1 MIRKPWCSRK
11 VKFSKMALVQKKCD
25 DDEEDLEALRLAA
38 LQTLGCNK
46 PATNTSNHLSNT
58 LYQPQQ
64 ISGLGRGFRGGRPC
78 TQPGRNPIFQRHRLN
93 SNLIA
98 IVPISN
104 EPPPRSDN
112 AQSQSIRRGR
122 ATTVATSTSPKL
134 GLPQH
139 RYCKVESDQENKLA
153 GPTVSTKFSRY
164 DDSNSD
170 SSADESEDD
179 NETSDKV
186 SVGSG
191 VAAELDNDPDVLMMA
206 DDEEEDSLEKL
217 MDELEQEMNKSDSNV
232 LVNSNVKSEPQ
243 KHKKSLTAKSKRNI
257 CDTSNSQKSQGGPST
272 SKVGPGVSN
281 CGNQK
286 TKEPSHNSSSEYT
299 KDTTVPVAQSHISS
313 SCISNNHKDN
323 FLSERTRSDKPS
335 GIHQNSHLSPTA
347 VGTSQKQL
355 SPVFPRKSRS
365 RSRTPNSYSTSLLKS
380 RHSGSQSPRS
390 RFSYSPVRNRIPR
403 SPRRRLSRSPVYLAR
418 SRSRCRSRSRS
429 PMRPVRSPRKR
440 YSRSPPSWHQ
450 PSSNKTFRVSPLRQS
465 PRPRRPLS
473 PRQSPSR
480 LNCIS
485 PYRSP
490 KSRWWASPRRS
501 RSPQLRRTSHSPL
514 PKRLMSPR
522 ARRISVSPRRP
533 ISPLRRKLSPS
544 PPRRNPSPPRRNPS
558 PPRRI
563 SPLRRNPSPP
573 RGRYSHSLSRSPER
587 FVSRGRSSSGSRL
600 FRHGSPLSP
609 KRRVSRS
616 PSLRRRLS
624 HSPYN
629 RLPPRHISAGR
640 KLSPWSPPRQPLNQR
655 TSTTSAARRYSDSP
669 SGKQRSPSPYGSRR
683 RQSNSP
689 NRKPSVSRLPP
700 RTQES
705 PVRDSCRPLQESR
718 MNNIRPRSRSPLLQ
732 PQLHYDPN
740 VYHNLSPVRL
750 QSPCRRS
757 ESHTSSISLSPSPE
771 RGTVNNSHRYKSPL
785 RLRVADYM
793 NPTAPVL
800 HSAKEG
806 SSGRQRNQPSPI
818 PGPSKKPSKIRSSKR
833 KDPKTKAQKREKSKG
848 DTRKDLDRRSKED
861 LQNTA
866 GERIPVLDSSAVK
879 DCVESSDIV
888 GVGSNL
894 ARMEARR
901 RKFESTG
908 PIKPDGKKICLKATQ
923 QLREQQDR
931 DITDQGVQKCA
942 LEEKDREM
950 VTAVAAS
957 DGPAVLEAGE
967 DFDEPYLELQSGDL
981 WSSEESDSDN
991 EARFKSSAQIQVSGS
1006 EKVGG
1011 VPFTKLLGQTK
1022 PSVHKEEVLSTK
1034 HKQSSSSTRKSSSG
1048 HVNEGAEGKKG
1059 LEDLRSQAGESQL
1072 ETKKSAGK
1080 QQQFKNKLGDVVE
1093 FKETDKLNAVSSEVG
1108 SKLRHSANE
1117 GSNDIVE
1124 EIAAK
1129 SRDGDLRAELSRRRA
1144 ERLTKAGSLHESLP
1158 ARLLQSAFEG
1168 VVGKKGVKRAE
1179 REDNTIGGKRTES
1192 KKEKGDVR
1200 RVLVLKRPAVTERR
1214 VSSISVTIPKESK
1227 HGLNT
1232 DSSPTKLPV
1241 RMRLGLPAV
1250 GSPPEDRLMPRK
1262 RNRKVKL
1269 KRNVMLGSR
1278 PDNKV

>member
-1 MIRKPWCSRK
+1 
-11 VKFSKMALVQKKCD
+11 MATQLQKCD
-25 DDEEDLEALRLAA
+25 DDDDDLEALRRAA

-46 PATNTSNHLSNT
+46 PATNSSDNLTNT

-64 ISGLGRGFRGGRPC
+64 ISSLGKGVRVGVSY
-78 TQPGRNPIFQRHRLN
+78 TQPGRNQIFQRHRLN

-104 EPPPRSDN
+104 DPPPGNDN
-112 AQSQSIRRGR
+112 AQSQSVGRGR
-122 ATTVATSTSPKL
+122 AATVATSTSPKL

-139 RYCKVESDQENKLA
+139 RYCKVESDQENKLD
-153 GPTVSTKFSRY
+153 GPIVSTKFSRY

-217 MDELEQEMNKSDSNV
+217 MDELEEEMNKSDSNV
-232 LVNSNVKSEPQ
+232 LMNSNVKSEPK
-243 KHKKSLTAKSKRNI
+243 KHKKPVTSKSKRNI
-257 CDTSNSQKSQGGPST
+257 CDISKSQKSQGGLST
-272 SKVGPGVSN
+272 SKVVPGVSS

-286 TKEPSHNSSSEYT
+286 TKEPSHNSSLEYT
-299 KDTTVPVAQSHISS
+299 EDTTIPVARSHVSS

-335 GIHQNSHLSPTA
+335 SMHQNSHLSPTA

-355 SPVFPRKSRS
+355 SPVFSRKSRS

-403 SPRRRLSRSPVYLAR
+403 SPRHRMSRSPVYLAR

-429 PMRPVRSPRKR
+429 PVRSVRSPRKR

-450 PSSNKTFRVSPLRQS
+450 PGSNKASKVSPLRQS

-485 PYRSP
+485 LYRSP
-490 KSRWWASPRRS
+490 ESRWWASPRRS
-501 RSPQLRRTSHSPL
+501 RSPQSRRTSHSPL
-514 PKRLMSPR
+514 PKRLTSPR
-522 ARRISVSPRRP
+522 TRRISVSPRRP
-533 ISPLRRKLSPS
+533 ISPLRRRLSPS

-558 PPRRI
+558 PPRRF
-563 SPLRRNPSPP
+563 SPPRRNPSPP

-587 FVSRGRSSSGSRL
+587 FMSRGRSPSGSGL
-600 FRHGSPLSP
+600 FHHGSPVSP

-629 RLPPRHISAGR
+629 RLPPRHVSAGR
-640 KLSPWSPPRQPLNQR
+640 KLSPWSPSRQPVNQR
-655 TSTTSAARRYSDSP
+655 ALTSSAARRYSDSP
-669 SGKQRSPSPYGSRR
+669 SGKQRSPSPYGSHR

-689 NRKPSVSRLPP
+689 NRKPCVSRLPP

-705 PVRDSCRPLQESR
+705 PVRDLRRPLQEPR

-732 PQLHYDPN
+732 PHLHRDPN
-740 VYHNLSPVRL
+740 VHHNHSPIHLR
-750 QSPCRRS
+750 SPCRRS

-771 RGTVNNSHRYKSPL
+771 RGTVNNIHRYKSPL
-785 RLRVADYM
+785 RLRVADYA

-800 HSAKEG
+800 HSAREG
-806 SSGRQRNQPSPI
+806 SGGRQRNLPSPI

-833 KDPKTKAQKREKSKG
+833 KEPKTKAQKREKSKE

-866 GERIPVLDSSAVK
+866 GERIPVLDSSALK
-879 DCVESSDIV
+879 DCVEPSDIV

-908 PIKPDGKKICLKATQ
+908 PIKPDGKKICLKTTQ
-923 QLREQQDR
+923 HLHEQQDR
-931 DITDQGVQKCA
+931 GVTDQDVQKHTF
-942 LEEKDREM
+942 EEKDQEM
-950 VTAVAAS
+950 VIAVAVS

-967 DFDEPYLELQSGDL
+967 DFDEPYLELQTGDL

-991 EARFKSSAQIQVSGS
+991 EARFKSSASVELSGS

-1011 VPFTKLLGQTK
+1011 VPFTRLLGQTK
-1022 PSVHKEEVLSTK
+1022 TSVHKEERLSTK
-1034 HKQSSSSTRKSSSG
+1034 PKQSSFSSRKSSAAN
-1048 HVNEGAEGKKG
+1048 VNDGAEGKKG
-1059 LEDLRSQAGESQL
+1059 LEDLRSQAGESQP

-1093 FKETDKLNAVSSEVG
+1093 FEDTDKLNAVSFEVG
-1108 SKLRHSANE
+1108 LKLKHSANE
-1117 GSNDIVE
+1117 GSNDVVE

-1129 SRDGDLRAELSRRRA
+1129 SREGDLRAELSRRRA
-1144 ERLTKAGSLHESLP
+1144 ERLTKGTLYLSE
-1158 ARLLQSAFEG
+1158 RLTYTCVIG
-1168 VVGKKGVKRAE
+1168 VAP
-1179 REDNTIGGKRTES
+1179 
-1192 KKEKGDVR
+1192 
-1200 RVLVLKRPAVTERR
+1200 LVLMCNHLKPKVTFE
-1214 VSSISVTIPKESK
+1214 
-1227 HGLNT
+1227 LNHVCK
-1232 DSSPTKLPV
+1232 S
-1241 RMRLGLPAV
+1241 LGL
-1250 GSPPEDRLMPRK
+1250 
-1262 RNRKVKL
+1262 
-1269 KRNVMLGSR
+1269 
-1278 PDNKV
+1278 